1 MKRQN
6 YRQTKIT
13 ETTPEKETDLTSLPD
28 KEFKI
33 RIINMLTE
41 MQRNTQEKWDEVR
54 KEITDARKEIA
65 EMKQTLEGFISRM
78 DRMQEAIDG
87 IEIREQERIEADIER
102 DKRISRNETILRELC
117 DQSKRNNIRIIG
129 VPEEEERG
137 KEMESILEEIIAE
150 NFPTLGEEVIEQT
163 TEIHRTPNRKDPR
176 RTTPRH
182 IIIKMAKIK
191 DKEVNLK
198 AAREKKVTYKTKP
211 IRLTSDFL
219 TETIQARR
227 EWHDIFNTMKQKGLE
242 PKILYPA

>member
-1 MKRQN
+1 MKRQS

-13 ETTPEKETDLTSLPD
+13 ETTPEKETDLTSLPE

-65 EMKQTLEGFISRM
+65 EMKQTLEGIISRM

-87 IEIREQERIEADIER
+87 IEIREQERMEADIER

-117 DQSKRNNIRIIG
+117 DQSKRSNIRIIG

-150 NFPTLGEEVIEQT
+150 NFPTLGEEVIKQT

-176 RTTPRH
+176 RATPRH

-191 DKEVNLK
+191 DKERVLK
-198 AAREKKVTYKTKP
+198 VAREKRSPVKENP
-211 IRLTSDFL
+211 S
-219 TETIQARR
+219 
-227 EWHDIFNTMKQKGLE
+227 G
-242 PKILYPA
+242 